1 MSSFRRTAAMVALLA
16 LAAPLGLPAG
26 QAQSYDDLV
35 ALFTEWR
42 EFQRP
47 RFEKGVPDYT
57 PAAMKEQWEKL
68 PEMQARLAAFDVDGW
83 PVGQQVDYH
92 LVRAEMNGLEFDHRV
107 LRPWSRDP
115 NFYATVV
122 DSQSDTPLKEGPIMD
137 GHIELW
143 RLEFPLDDAGAAR
156 LQTQIEAIPA
166 VLDQAKSN
174 LVEDARDL
182 WRTGV
187 RTHQGQ
193 QAVLEDLGKTL
204 AAHHPSLVP
213 GEERAR
219 EAVASFQAWLEQELP
234 EKKAPSGVGISNY
247 NWYMRNVH
255 LVPFTWEDEL
265 RIMQRELQRAT
276 AHLALEEH
284 NNRHLPPLRPV
295 TTAEEWK
302 RFSNDSLTEY
312 MRFIEDNEIITVE
325 DYMDQA
331 LRERLSGFVPAEGR
345 HFFAQVDARDPLV
358 LRCHGS
364 HWWDT
369 ARINQDPHPSPIRS
383 VPLLYN
389 IWDSRSEGLSTATE
403 EMMMSAGLFNE
414 KPRSRELV
422 YIMVAQR
429 AARAIAGL
437 RVHSREYDLDMARH
451 FASAWTPR
459 GWMKEDGGLNWGEQ
473 QLYLEQPGYGTSYIT
488 GKVLIEQ
495 LLAERAHRQGDEFT
509 LKGFMDELAAS
520 GVIPVSLIRWE
531 LTGHKDEILN

>member
-1 MSSFRRTAAMVALLA
+1 MSSLRSTVVMVALLA
-16 LAAPLGLPAG
+16 VVAPFGLAAEEAR
-26 QAQSYDDLV
+26 SYDDLV
-35 ALFTEWR
+35 TLFTEWR

-47 RFEKGVPDYT
+47 RFESGVPDYT
-57 PAAMKEQWEKL
+57 PAAMKEQSEKL
-68 PEMQARLAAFDVDGW
+68 PAMQARLTAFDVGGW
-83 PVGQQVDYH
+83 PVAQQIDYH

-107 LRPWSRDP
+107 LRPWSRNP

-143 RLEFPLDDAGAAR
+143 RLEFPLSSPDATKLHA
-156 LQTQIEAIPA
+156 QIRAIPTI
-166 VLDQAKSN
+166 LEQARDN

-182 WRTGV
+182 WRTGI
-187 RTHQGQ
+187 RTQQWQ
-193 QAVLEDLGKTL
+193 QAVLEELGKTL
-204 AAHHPSLVP
+204 AAHHPGIVP
-213 GEERAR
+213 EVERAR
-219 EAVASFQAWLEQELP
+219 EAVASFQAWLEEELP
-234 EKKAPSGVGISNY
+234 KKKGASGVGVSNY

-265 RIMQRELQRAT
+265 RIMQRELRRAT

-284 NNRHLPPLRPV
+284 NNRHLPPGKPV
-295 TTAEEWK
+295 SGPEEWK
-302 RFSNDSLTEY
+302 RFSNDAVTEY
-312 MRFIEDNEIITVE
+312 MQFIEDNDVITVK

-331 LRERLSGFVPAEGR
+331 LRERLSGFVPAERR

-369 ARINQDPHPSPIRS
+369 ARINEEPHPSPIRS

-389 IWDSRSEGLSTATE
+389 IWDSRSEGLSTAME
-403 EMMMSAGLFNE
+403 EMMMSAGLYGE

-495 LLAERAHRQGDEFT
+495 LLAERAHQRGDEFT